1 MIPVESSSIELVGYD
16 KEAQELYVR
25 FHNRGRTYAY
35 EGVSPAQFEA
45 LLAAP
50 SKGRYL
56 NWEIKPYHAY
66 RRV

>member
-1 MIPVESSSIELVGYD
+1 MISVESESIELVGYD
-16 KEAQELYVR
+16 EQTQELFVR

-35 EGVSPAQFEA
+35 EDVSPAQFDA

-56 NWEIKPYHAY
+56 NWEIKPFHAY

>member
-16 KEAQELYVR
+16 ENARELYVR

-35 EGVSPAQFEA
+35 EDVPQDEFDA

-56 NWEIKPYHAY
+56 NWEIKPFHRY